1 MTKLKAS
8 SLKPTQGYNWFTTD
22 NQLQKSA
29 KMNYKEILIFDISS
43 EFGHFRKY
51 NTTTSPL
58 SYSIPTRTAVAG
70 ILGAILGMVRE
81 VADGVYPD
89 GAIPVQEF
97 FSKSNSDIALQ
108 ILKPVKKENVAMNLI
123 NTKTSFY
130 DLTKAGRTQIEFEL
144 VKNVKYR
151 IFFAL
156 NNNQL
161 VFNELVR
168 RIKIKNHHFS
178 PYLGLAQFTAT
189 VDFVD
194 IRQAEP
200 LENRD
205 ENYIDIITAVNLS
218 KTISEQPVDFDY
230 SAMYSANNMPIEM
243 NRNREVQ
250 EFSEVLIEKNGLP
263 VKAKVKEYYKIEN
276 YGNILF
282 L

>member
-1 MTKLKAS
+1 
-8 SLKPTQGYNWFTTD
+8 
-22 NQLQKSA
+22 
-29 KMNYKEILIFDISS
+29 MNYKGILIFDISS

-70 ILGAILGMVRE
+70 ILGAILGMERE
-81 VADGVYPD
+81 VADGVYPV

-97 FSKSNSDIALQ
+97 FSKANSDIAVQ
-108 ILKPVKKENVAMNLI
+108 ILNPVKKENVAMNLI

-130 DLTKAGRTQIEFEL
+130 DLTRAGRTQIEFEL

-161 VFNELVR
+161 VFNELAE
-168 RIKIKNHHFS
+168 RIKTKNHHFS

-189 VDFVD
+189 VDYVD
-194 IRQAEP
+194 IKQAEAR
-200 LENRD
+200 ENK
-205 ENYIDIITAVNLS
+205 EESFIDIITAVNLS
-218 KTISEQPVDFDY
+218 KTIGEQPVKFDY

-243 NRNREVQ
+243 NRNREIQ

-263 VKAKVKEYYKIEN
+263 VKAKVKDYYIIEN